1 MGLRDDLMKAKK
13 ELEEVKQ
20 ESFALEIIKEQ
31 NKKNK
36 RLTISFTIIIVTLL
50 LILGSVTSYLI
61 YTLND
66 IGTMEVTQ
74 ENDENKRI
82 FNSTNKYGVKYK

>member
-50 LILGSVTSYLI
+50 LILGAVTSYLI